1 MTISP
6 RENLVPQ
13 DEADSQASSSLAE
26 TSGRSSDASP
36 RTPTSRGKSGLAAQA
51 LCQFLDADAEQAAA
65 LLRAAGNPRRL
76 LVLCLLIENGEM
88 SVGSLLEHL
97 DLSQSALSQHLA
109 RMREEGLVT
118 YRRASQTLYY
128 RIDDERVRKLIAA
141 LKDIY
146 SVQATAA

>member
-6 RENLVPQ
+6 REDLAQYEQTANLAVRS
-13 DEADSQASSSLAE
+13 AAE
-26 TSGRSSDASP
+26 TPGRNAESG
-36 RTPTSRGKSGLAAQA
+36 SRPGAAKGKSGSLAAKA

-76 LVLCLLIENGEM
+76 LVLCLLIENEEM

-118 YRRASQTLYY
+118 YRRSSQTLYY
-128 RIDDERVRKLIAA
+128 RIDDERVRQLIAA
-141 LKDIY
+141 LKEIY
-146 SVQATAA
+146 SPQQA